1 MLSATKAMYKIT
13 SPLNQPVLTA
23 YSPKIT
29 APRMLKALDKDEGV
43 FNDASRSPSI
53 ITSMIKS
60 CAKTGIAAVCSIR
73 MKCRLSGSSQGQRS
87 ARYQQ
92 GVKNNVRK
100 KIRIRTSFKYVP
112 IKGGK

>member
-1 MLSATKAMYKIT
+1 MALNKVEICGVNTSKLPLLTGEEKEQLFARILKGDKEARELYIKGNLRLVLSVI
-13 SPLNQPVLTA
+13 Q
-23 YSPKIT
+23 
-29 APRMLKALDKDEGV
+29 R
-43 FNDASRSPSI
+43 F
-53 ITSMIKS
+53 
-60 CAKTGIAAVCSIR
+60 
-73 MKCRLSGSSQGQRS
+73 SGSSQGQRS